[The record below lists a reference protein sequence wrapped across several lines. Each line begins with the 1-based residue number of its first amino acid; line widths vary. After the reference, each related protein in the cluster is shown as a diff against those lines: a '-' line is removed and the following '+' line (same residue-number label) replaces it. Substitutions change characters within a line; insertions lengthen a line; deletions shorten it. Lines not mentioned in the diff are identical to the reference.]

1 MVNMKDKL
9 ETLAAR
15 YDEIQVR
22 LSQPETLSDMDTWRR
37 LMKEHAD
44 MEELMTAYGR
54 YKTVL
59 ENVEQAKEMLEDPDL
74 RDMAKEELSELEP
87 EQEAL
92 ERELQLLL
100 LPKDPNDDRNVI
112 VEIRAGTGG
121 EEAALFASELAR
133 MYTHY
138 ADARGWKTEE
148 LDANLTELGGV
159 KELSMMISG
168 KGAYSRLKY
177 ESGAHRVQRVPETES
192 GGRIHTSAA
201 TVAVMPE
208 VDDVEVEINPNDL
221 RIDTYRAGGAGG
233 QHVNRTDSAVRI
245 VHIPTGIVV
254 QCQNERSQIQNREQ
268 AMRMLRSKLWDKAL
282 QERAD
287 EVSAFRK
294 SQVGSGD
301 RSERIRTYRFQE
313 KIVVDH
319 RLTGEHKSYPLGP
332 VLDGDLDGILDA
344 LIARQQ
350 AEKLLQQSNT

>member
-74 RDMAKEELSELEP
+74 RDMAKEELSELEL

-301 RSERIRTYRFQE
+301 RSERIRTYNYPQGR
-313 KIVVDH
+313 VTDH
-319 RLTGEHKSYPLGP
+319 RINLTLYKLPQFLN
-332 VLDGDLDGILDA
+332 GDMDEMLDA
-344 LIARQQ
+344 LIFADQTARLE
-350 AEKLLQQSNT
+350 AENLG

>member
-87 EQEAL
+87 EQKAL

-148 LDANLTELGGV
+148 LDANLPELGGV

-301 RSERIRTYRFQE
+301 RSERIRTYNYPQGR
-313 KIVVDH
+313 VTDH
-319 RLTGEHKSYPLGP
+319 RINLTLYKLPQFLN
-332 VLDGDLDGILDA
+332 GDMDEMLDA
-344 LIARQQ
+344 LIFADQTARLE
-350 AEKLLQQSNT
+350 AENLG

>member
-208 VDDVEVEINPNDL
+208 VDDVEVKINPNDL

-301 RSERIRTYRFQE
+301 RSERIRTYNYPQGR
-313 KIVVDH
+313 VTDH
-319 RLTGEHKSYPLGP
+319 RINLTLYKLPQFLN
-332 VLDGDLDGILDA
+332 GDMDEMLDA
-344 LIARQQ
+344 LIFADQTARLE
-350 AEKLLQQSNT
+350 AENLG

>member
-177 ESGAHRVQRVPETES
+177 ESGVHRVQRIPVTES
-192 GGRIHTSAA
+192 NGKRQTSTA
-201 TVAVMPE
+201 TVAVLPEAEE
-208 VDDVEVEINPNDL
+208 VDVKINPDDL
-221 RIDTYRAGGAGG
+221 RIDVYHATGHGG
-233 QHVNRTDSAVRI
+233 QGVNTTDSAVQI
-245 VHIPTGIVV
+245 LHKPTGMIVK
-254 QCQNERSQIQNREQ
+254 CADERSQLKNKTKALKVLRSRLLELKQQEEHDKYAANRREQ
-268 AMRMLRSKLWDKAL
+268 I
-282 QERAD
+282 
-287 EVSAFRK
+287 
-294 SQVGSGD
+294 GSGD
-301 RSERIRTYRFQE
+301 RSERIRTYNYPQSR
-313 KIVVDH
+313 ITDH
-319 RLTGEHKSYPLGP
+319 RIGLTVHSLPQFM
-332 VLDGDLDGILDA
+332 DGDIGEMIHA
-344 LIARQQ
+344 LEEADYVQKVK
-350 AEKLLQQSNT
+350 ALTEK

>member
-208 VDDVEVEINPNDL
+208 VDDAEVEINPNDL

-301 RSERIRTYRFQE
+301 RSERIRTYNYPQGR
-313 KIVVDH
+313 VTDH
-319 RLTGEHKSYPLGP
+319 RINLTLYKLPQFLN
-332 VLDGDLDGILDA
+332 GDMDEMLDA
-344 LIARQQ
+344 LIFADQTARLE
-350 AEKLLQQSNT
+350 AENLG

>member
-208 VDDVEVEINPNDL
+208 VDDVEVEITPNDL

-301 RSERIRTYRFQE
+301 RSERIRTYNYPQGR
-313 KIVVDH
+313 VTDH
-319 RLTGEHKSYPLGP
+319 RINLTLYKLPQFLN
-332 VLDGDLDGILDA
+332 GDMDEMLDA
-344 LIARQQ
+344 LIFADQTARLE
-350 AEKLLQQSNT
+350 AENLG

>member
-112 VEIRAGTGG
+112 IEIR
-121 EEAALFASELAR
+121 
-133 MYTHY
+133 
-138 ADARGWKTEE
+138 
-148 LDANLTELGGV
+148 
-159 KELSMMISG
+159 
-168 KGAYSRLKY
+168 
-177 ESGAHRVQRVPETES
+177 
-192 GGRIHTSAA
+192 
-201 TVAVMPE
+201 
-208 VDDVEVEINPNDL
+208 
-221 RIDTYRAGGAGG
+221 GGAGG
-233 QHVNRTDSAVRI
+233 GGE
-245 VHIPTGIVV
+245 IP
-254 QCQNERSQIQNREQ
+254 
-268 AMRMLRSKLWDKAL
+268 LRSA
-282 QERAD
+282 
-287 EVSAFRK
+287 
-294 SQVGSGD
+294 
-301 RSERIRTYRFQE
+301 
-313 KIVVDH
+313 
-319 RLTGEHKSYPLGP
+319 GP
-332 VLDGDLDGILDA
+332 GGL
-344 LIARQQ
+344 RP
-350 AEKLLQQSNT
+350 

>member
-233 QHVNRTDSAVRI
+233 QHVNRTDSAVRL

-301 RSERIRTYRFQE
+301 RSERIRTYNYPQGR
-313 KIVVDH
+313 VTDH
-319 RLTGEHKSYPLGP
+319 RINLTLYKLPQFLN
-332 VLDGDLDGILDA
+332 GDMDEMLDA
-344 LIARQQ
+344 LIFADQTARLE
-350 AEKLLQQSNT
+350 AENLG

>member
-44 MEELMTAYGR
+44 MEELMTAYGW

-177 ESGAHRVQRVPETES
+177 ESARTACSACPKPKAAGAFIRRQR
-192 GGRIHTSAA
+192 
-201 TVAVMPE
+201 
-208 VDDVEVEINPNDL
+208 
-221 RIDTYRAGGAGG
+221 
-233 QHVNRTDSAVRI
+233 
-245 VHIPTGIVV
+245 
-254 QCQNERSQIQNREQ
+254 
-268 AMRMLRSKLWDKAL
+268 
-282 QERAD
+282 
-287 EVSAFRK
+287 
-294 SQVGSGD
+294 
-301 RSERIRTYRFQE
+301 
-313 KIVVDH
+313 
-319 RLTGEHKSYPLGP
+319 RLPSCPKWT
-332 VLDGDLDGILDA
+332 
-344 LIARQQ
+344 
-350 AEKLLQQSNT
+350 T

>member
-301 RSERIRTYRFQE
+301 RSERIRTYNFPQGR
-313 KIVVDH
+313 VTDH
-319 RLTGEHKSYPLGP
+319 RINLTLYKLPQFLN
-332 VLDGDLDGILDA
+332 GDMDEMLDA
-344 LIARQQ
+344 LIFADQTARLE
-350 AEKLLQQSNT
+350 AENLG

>member
-121 EEAALFASELAR
+121 EEAALFASVLAR

-301 RSERIRTYRFQE
+301 RSERIRTYNYPQGR
-313 KIVVDH
+313 VTDH
-319 RLTGEHKSYPLGP
+319 RINLTLYKLPQFLN
-332 VLDGDLDGILDA
+332 GDMDEMLDA
-344 LIARQQ
+344 LIFADQTARLE
-350 AEKLLQQSNT
+350 AENLG

>member
-22 LSQPETLSDMDTWRR
+22 LSQPETLSDMDTLRR

-74 RDMAKEELSELEP
+74 REMAKEELSELEP

-301 RSERIRTYRFQE
+301 RSERIRTYNYPQGR
-313 KIVVDH
+313 VTDH
-319 RLTGEHKSYPLGP
+319 RINLTLYKLPQFLN
-332 VLDGDLDGILDA
+332 GDMDEMLDA
-344 LIARQQ
+344 LIFADQTARLE
-350 AEKLLQQSNT
+350 AENLG

>member
-59 ENVEQAKEMLEDPDL
+59 ENVKQAKEMLEDPDL

-301 RSERIRTYRFQE
+301 RSERIRTYNYPQGR
-313 KIVVDH
+313 VTDH
-319 RLTGEHKSYPLGP
+319 RINLTLYKLPQFLN
-332 VLDGDLDGILDA
+332 GDMDEMLDA
-344 LIARQQ
+344 LIFADQTARLE
-350 AEKLLQQSNT
+350 AENLG

>member
-9 ETLAAR
+9 ETFAAR

-301 RSERIRTYRFQE
+301 RSERIRTYNYPQGR
-313 KIVVDH
+313 VTDH
-319 RLTGEHKSYPLGP
+319 RINLTLYKLPQFLN
-332 VLDGDLDGILDA
+332 GDMDEMLDA
-344 LIARQQ
+344 LIFADQTARLE
-350 AEKLLQQSNT
+350 AENLG

>member
-22 LSQPETLSDMDTWRR
+22 LSQPESLSNMDTWRR

-301 RSERIRTYRFQE
+301 RSERIRTYNYPQGR
-313 KIVVDH
+313 VTDH
-319 RLTGEHKSYPLGP
+319 RINLTLYKLPQFLN
-332 VLDGDLDGILDA
+332 GDMDEMLDA
-344 LIARQQ
+344 LIFADQTARLE
-350 AEKLLQQSNT
+350 AENLG

>member
-1 MVNMKDKL
+1 MVNMKEKL

-301 RSERIRTYRFQE
+301 RSERIRTYNYPQGR
-313 KIVVDH
+313 VTDH
-319 RLTGEHKSYPLGP
+319 RINLTLYKLPQFLN
-332 VLDGDLDGILDA
+332 GDMDEMLDA
-344 LIARQQ
+344 LIFADQTARLE
-350 AEKLLQQSNT
+350 AENLG

>member
-138 ADARGWKTEE
+138 ADVRGWKTEE

-301 RSERIRTYRFQE
+301 RSERIRTYNYPQGR
-313 KIVVDH
+313 VTDH
-319 RLTGEHKSYPLGP
+319 RINLTLYKLPQFLN
-332 VLDGDLDGILDA
+332 GDMDEMLDA
-344 LIARQQ
+344 LIFADQTARLE
-350 AEKLLQQSNT
+350 AENLG

>member
-208 VDDVEVEINPNDL
+208 VDDVEVKINPNDL

-301 RSERIRTYRFQE
+301 GSERIRTYNYPQGR
-313 KIVVDH
+313 VTDH
-319 RLTGEHKSYPLGP
+319 RINLTLYKLPQFLN
-332 VLDGDLDGILDA
+332 GDMDEMLDA
-344 LIARQQ
+344 LIFADQTARLE
-350 AEKLLQQSNT
+350 AENLG

>member
-148 LDANLTELGGV
+148 LDANLTERGGV

-301 RSERIRTYRFQE
+301 RSERIRTYNYPQGR
-313 KIVVDH
+313 VTDH
-319 RLTGEHKSYPLGP
+319 RINLTLYKLPQFLN
-332 VLDGDLDGILDA
+332 GDMDEMLDA
-344 LIARQQ
+344 LIFADQTARLE
-350 AEKLLQQSNT
+350 AENLG

>member
-22 LSQPETLSDMDTWRR
+22 LSQPETLSNMDTWRR

-301 RSERIRTYRFQE
+301 RSERIRTYNYPQGR
-313 KIVVDH
+313 VTDH
-319 RLTGEHKSYPLGP
+319 RINLTLYKLPQFLN
-332 VLDGDLDGILDA
+332 GDMDEMLDA
-344 LIARQQ
+344 LIFADQTARLE
-350 AEKLLQQSNT
+350 AENLG